1 MNVVFAQAA
10 APATQAAGPQGA
22 GGLISFIVPMAII
35 FAIFY
40 FMIILPQKRKDKERK
55 KLIDNVKSGDRVI
68 FSGGMI
74 GTVANVK
81 DNVLLVKIAENVK
94 VEIVRGAVLRVLD
107 KGAEPTDIDA
117 R

>member
-1 MNVVFAQAA
+1 MNVVMAQAA
-10 APATQAAGPQGA
+10 PAAGAQGA
-22 GGLISFIVPMAII
+22 GGLIGFIVPMAII

-55 KLIDNVKSGDRVI
+55 KLIENIKSGDRVI

-74 GTVANVK
+74 GAVANVK
-81 DNVLLVKIAENVK
+81 DNVLVVKIAENVK
-94 VEIVRGAVLRVLD
+94 VEIVRGAVLKVLD